1 MKNIVLSTSIF
12 FCKKL
17 EQTNG
22 SKILYRGQGGRLC
35 MKLLDKLFACLLG
48 LGLGLYRSSNDDPD

>member
-1 MKNIVLSTSIF
+1 
-12 FCKKL
+12 
-17 EQTNG
+17 
-22 SKILYRGQGGRLC
+22 